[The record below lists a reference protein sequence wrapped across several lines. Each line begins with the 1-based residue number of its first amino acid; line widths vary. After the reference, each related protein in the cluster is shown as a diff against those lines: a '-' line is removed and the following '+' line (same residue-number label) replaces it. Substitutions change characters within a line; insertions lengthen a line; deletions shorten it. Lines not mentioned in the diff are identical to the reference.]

1 MAAAPRGGRRIVQ
14 RSHARMDASPL
25 SQDGLFLSIP
35 GLHRQTSAAKLCQV
49 SPNPHAR
56 LTTKALSNTI
66 ETYFQIFSTKYD
78 KFQPNIQIFDYSISC
93 LVSHINHWLDT
104 NKPKKDLI
112 RANGSY
118 SDVHDVKEIDWKLC
132 FSRKYLLSDDFSYP
146 KSVK

>member
-1 MAAAPRGGRRIVQ
+1 MQCHIPTK
-14 RSHARMDASPL
+14 S
-25 SQDGLFLSIP
+25 FLP
-35 GLHRQTSAAKLCQV
+35 QV
-49 SPNPHAR
+49 IKS
-56 LTTKALSNTI
+56 KALSNTR